1 MAVVIHADNVC
12 KHYGSLKVLQSVSFS
27 VEQGEAVCLIGP
39 SGSGKSTML
48 RCINHLEKPDSG
60 QVTVGGQTIGYV
72 EKGGGLLHELPAHRI
87 ASQRRSI
94 GMVFQHFNL
103 FPHLTVIQ
111 NLIEAPVGV
120 LREKRSEATER
131 GLKLLHR
138 VGLKDR
144 ANAYPKQ
151 LSGGQ
156 KQRVAIARAL
166 NMRPTV
172 MLFDEPTSALDP
184 ENVGEVLQVMKDLA
198 ASGMTMLV
206 VTHEMGFAREASHR
220 VIFMDRG
227 QILEDGPPQ
236 EVLSRPKHP
245 RTQAFVS
252 AVL

>member
-1 MAVVIHADNVC
+1 MTAVVAAINVS
-12 KHYGSLKVLQSVSFS
+12 KNFGAQKALQSVTFS
-27 VEQGEAVCLIGP
+27 VAEGEAVCLIGP

-48 RCINHLEKPDSG
+48 RCINHLEKPDAGYVMVDGS
-60 QVTVGGQTIGYV
+60 VIGYA
-72 EKGGGLLHELPAHRI
+72 KNSDGLLHELSPPKI
-87 ASQRRSI
+87 AVQRRRI

-120 LREKRSEATER
+120 LKENRAAAIAR
-131 GLKLLHR
+131 GLQLLKR

-144 ANAYPKQ
+144 ADAYPKQ

-166 NMRPTV
+166 NMQPKV

-198 ASGMTMLV
+198 TSGMTMLV
-206 VTHEMGFAREASHR
+206 VTHELGFAREASHR

-227 QILEDGPPQ
+227 QIIEEGKPSDILTSP
-236 EVLSRPKHP
+236 RHP
-245 RTQAFVS
+245 RTRAFVS